1 MTETIL
7 RLLTRLS
14 EAGDDAILPGELAA
28 PFFGPVFDRLL
39 AKRVLVE
46 QAPLSDWDVCDACEC
61 GLPCRPIRKAGDAFR
76 AECPLDRRQDIDLN
90 EDDLRVFCIGA
101 AALASV
107 IGAAAGF
114 GTAPKLAAEKV
125 WRLGDTPSGRAV
137 FLALE
142 SAALTG
148 DGIIASLRQAAPGS
162 DITIL
167 VPELP
172 VETARRHQDA
182 GFHLIETRAV
192 LTPASDSLGV
202 SIDVAALAPIS
213 LFPVLR
219 VRRATA
225 EVQWDGR
232 SVILSR
238 QIFPVF
244 ERLLE
249 KAMSRDRVTSGP
261 QVEGTT
267 GREAKDLVRELRD
280 AFKAAGF
287 TDAESKVMIE
297 TVRSRGYRLG
307 VPATGIVVDR
317 LTGANQA
324 II

>member
-7 RLLTRLS
+7 QLLTRLS
-14 EAGDDAILPGELAA
+14 EAGDDAIFPGELAE

-46 QAPLSDWDVCDACEC
+46 QAPLTDWEVCDACEC
-61 GLPCRPIRKAGDAFR
+61 GLSFRPIRKEGDGFR
-76 AECPLDRRQDIDLN
+76 AECPLDRRQDIDLTK
-90 EDDLRVFCIGA
+90 DDMRVFRIGA
-101 AALASV
+101 DGLASL

-114 GTAPKLAAEKV
+114 GVAPKLAAEKI
-125 WRLGDTPSGRAV
+125 WRLGDTPSGRAM

-142 SAALTG
+142 PAALTVN
-148 DGIIASLRQAAPGS
+148 GIVASLRQAAQGS
-162 DITIL
+162 YITIL
-167 VPELP
+167 APNLP
-172 VETARRHQDA
+172 AEAARRHYDA
-182 GFHLIETRAV
+182 GVYLIKTLEV
-192 LTPASDSLGV
+192 MKPASNALGAA
-202 SIDVAALAPIS
+202 IDHAALVPVPLA
-213 LFPVLR
+213 PVLR

-249 KAMSRDRVTSGP
+249 KAMSRD
-261 QVEGTT
+261 QVASQFHIEGTT
-267 GREAKDLVRELRD
+267 AREAKDLIRELRD

-287 TDAESKVMIE
+287 TDAESKALIV

-307 VPATGIVVDR
+307 VAAANIVVE
-317 LTGANQA
+317 G
-324 II
+324 

>member
-14 EAGDDAILPGELAA
+14 EAGDDAIVPGGSAA

-46 QAPLSDWDVCDACEC
+46 QAPLTDWTVCDACEC
-61 GLPCRPIRKAGDAFR
+61 GLPCRSIRKAGDVFR
-76 AECPLDRRQDIDLN
+76 AECPLDRRQDIVFT
-90 EDDLRVFCIGA
+90 EEDLRVFRIGA
-101 AALASV
+101 AALAST
-107 IGAAAGF
+107 IGAAAGL
-114 GTAPKLAAEKV
+114 GAAPKKAAEKV

-142 SAALTG
+142 PAAFTG
-148 DGIIASLRQAAPGS
+148 DGIAATLRAAARGS
-162 DITIL
+162 DVTIL
-167 VPELP
+167 APALP
-172 VETARRHQDA
+172 ADAERRLHGA
-182 GFHLIETRAV
+182 GFHLIETLTV
-192 LTPASDSLGV
+192 LKPASNGLGV
-202 SIDVAALAPIS
+202 AIDVAALAPVP
-213 LFPVLR
+213 LAPALR

-249 KAMSRDRVTSGP
+249 KALSPDQVASRSH
-261 QVEGTT
+261 VEGTT
-267 GREAKDLVRELRD
+267 ARDAKDLIRELRD

-287 TDAESKVMIE
+287 TDAESKALIA
-297 TVRSRGYRLG
+297 TVLNRGYRLA
-307 VPATGIVVDR
+307 VPATGITVE
-317 LTGANQA
+317 G
-324 II
+324 

>member
-46 QAPLSDWDVCDACEC
+46 QAPLADWDVCDACEC

-76 AECPLDRRQDIDLN
+76 AECPLDRRHDIDLIK
-90 EDDLRVFCIGA
+90 EDVRVFRIGA
-101 AALASV
+101 EGLASA

-114 GTAPKLAAEKV
+114 GAAPKLAAEKV

-142 SAALTG
+142 PAALTG
-148 DGIIASLRQAAPGS
+148 DGIIASLRQAAQGS

-167 VPELP
+167 APALP
-172 VETARRHQDA
+172 AETARRHQDA
-182 GFHLIETRAV
+182 GFHLIETLEV
-192 LTPASDSLGV
+192 LTPAANGLGGT
-202 SIDVAALAPIS
+202 IDIAALAPVP
-213 LFPVLR
+213 LAPVLR
-219 VRRATA
+219 VRRAAA
-225 EVQWDGR
+225 EVQWSGR

-244 ERLLE
+244 ERVLE
-249 KAMSRDRVTSGP
+249 KALSRDQVASGSH
-261 QVEGTT
+261 VEGTT
-267 GREAKDLVRELRD
+267 AREAKDLIRELRD

-287 TDAESKVMIE
+287 TDVESKALIE
-297 TVRSRGYRLG
+297 TVRNRGYRLG
-307 VPATGIVVDR
+307 IQASDIVVD
-317 LTGANQA
+317 G
-324 II
+324 

>member
-7 RLLTRLS
+7 MLLTRLS
-14 EAGDDAILPGELAA
+14 EAGDDAILPGEIAA

-61 GLPCRPIRKAGDAFR
+61 GLPCRPIRKTDDAFR
-76 AECPLDRRQDIDLN
+76 AECPLDRRQDIDLT
-90 EDDLRVFCIGA
+90 EDDLRVFRIMA

-107 IGAAAGF
+107 IGAAADF
-114 GTAPKLAAEKV
+114 DAAPRDVADKV

-142 SAALTG
+142 PAALTG
-148 DGIIASLRQAAPGS
+148 DGVIALLRQAAQGS

-167 VPELP
+167 APELP
-172 VETARRHQDA
+172 PEAARRHHDA
-182 GFHLIETRAV
+182 GFHLVEILVV
-192 LTPASDSLGV
+192 LTPASNNLGV
-202 SIDVAALAPIS
+202 VMDADALNPIPMA
-213 LFPVLR
+213 PVLR

-225 EVQWDGR
+225 EVQWEGR

-249 KAMSRDRVTSGP
+249 KALSRDQVASGSH
-261 QVEGTT
+261 VEGTT
-267 GREAKDLVRELRD
+267 AREAKDLIRELRD

-287 TDAESKVMIE
+287 TDAESKTLIA
-297 TVRSRGYRLG
+297 TVRNRGYRIG
-307 VPATGIVVDR
+307 IAATDIVVDD
-317 LTGANQA
+317 
-324 II
+324 

>member
-46 QAPLSDWDVCDACEC
+46 QAPLSDWEVCDGCEC
-61 GLPCRPIRKAGDAFR
+61 GLPCRPIRKAGDGYR
-76 AECPLDRRQDIDLN
+76 AECPLDRRHDVDLT
-90 EDDLRVFCIGA
+90 EDDLREFRIGA

-114 GTAPKLAAEKV
+114 GAALKLAAEKV
-125 WRLGDTPSGRAV
+125 WRLGDTSSGRAV

-142 SAALTG
+142 PAALTC
-148 DGIIASLRQAAPGS
+148 DGIIATLRQAAQGS

-167 VPELP
+167 APQLP
-172 VETARRHQDA
+172 AEAERRHHDA
-182 GFHLIETRAV
+182 GFHLVETLAM
-192 LTPASDSLGV
+192 LIPASDGLGV
-202 SIDVAALAPIS
+202 SIDVAALAPVP
-213 LFPVLR
+213 LAPVLR

-244 ERLLE
+244 ERLVE
-249 KAMSRDRVTSGP
+249 KALSRDQVASGSH
-261 QVEGTT
+261 VEGTT
-267 GREAKDLVRELRD
+267 AREAKDLIRELRD
-280 AFKAAGF
+280 ALKAAGF
-287 TDAESKVMIE
+287 TDAESTALIM
-297 TVRSRGYRLG
+297 TVRGRGYRLG
-307 VPATGIVVDR
+307 VVAADIVVE
-317 LTGANQA
+317 G
-324 II
+324 

>member
-46 QAPLSDWDVCDACEC
+46 QAPLADWDVCDACEC
-61 GLPCRPIRKAGDAFR
+61 GLPCRSIRKAGDGYR
-76 AECPLDRRQDIDLN
+76 AECPLDRRQDIDLT
-90 EDDLRVFCIGA
+90 EDDVRVFRIGGD
-101 AALASV
+101 ALASV

-114 GTAPKLAAEKV
+114 RAAPKRAAANF
-125 WRLGDTPSGRAV
+125 WRLGDTPTGRPV
-137 FLALE
+137 FLSLE
-142 SAALTG
+142 PAAMTG
-148 DGIIASLRQAAPGS
+148 DGIIVSLRQAAQGS
-162 DITIL
+162 DVTIL
-167 VPELP
+167 APQLPEEI
-172 VETARRHQDA
+172 VRRHQDA
-182 GFHLIETRAV
+182 GFHLVETLAV
-192 LTPASDSLGV
+192 LIPASDGLGV
-202 SIDVAALAPIS
+202 AIDVAALAPVP
-213 LFPVLR
+213 LAPVLR

-249 KAMSRDRVTSGP
+249 KAMSRDQVASGAH
-261 QVEGTT
+261 VEGTT
-267 GREAKDLVRELRD
+267 AREAKDLIRELRD

-287 TDAESKVMIE
+287 TDAESKALIA
-297 TVRSRGYRLG
+297 TVRNRGYRLG
-307 VPATGIVVDR
+307 VQAAEIVAD
-317 LTGANQA
+317 G
-324 II
+324 

>member
-46 QAPLSDWDVCDACEC
+46 QAPLADWEVCDACEC
-61 GLPCRPIRKAGDAFR
+61 GLPCRPIRKAGDGYR
-76 AECPLDRRQDIDLN
+76 AECPLDRRHDVDLT
-90 EDDLRVFCIGA
+90 EDDLREFRMGA

-114 GTAPKLAAEKV
+114 SAAPKLAAEKV

-142 SAALTG
+142 PAALSG
-148 DGIIASLRQAAPGS
+148 GGIIASLRQAAQGS

-167 VPELP
+167 APALP
-172 VETARRHQDA
+172 AETARRHHDA
-182 GFHLIETRAV
+182 GFHLVETLAV
-192 LTPASDSLGV
+192 LMPASDGLGAA
-202 SIDVAALAPIS
+202 IDVAALAPIP
-213 LFPVLR
+213 LAEVLR
-219 VRRATA
+219 VRRTTA
-225 EVQWDGR
+225 EVQWGGR

-249 KAMSRDRVTSGP
+249 KALSRDQVASGSH
-261 QVEGTT
+261 VEGTT
-267 GREAKDLVRELRD
+267 AREAKDLIRELRD

-287 TDAESKVMIE
+287 TDAESKTLIV
-297 TVRSRGYRLG
+297 TVRNRGYRLG
-307 VPATGIVVDR
+307 VPATEIVIE
-317 LTGANQA
+317 G
-324 II
+324 

>member
-14 EAGDDAILPGELAA
+14 EAGEDAMLPGELAA
-28 PFFGPVFDRLL
+28 PFFGQVFDRLL

-46 QAPLSDWDVCDACEC
+46 QAPLADWEVCDACEC
-61 GLPCRPIRKAGDAFR
+61 GLPCRPIRKAGDGYR
-76 AECPLDRRQDIDLN
+76 AECPLDRRHDVDLT
-90 EDDLRVFCIGA
+90 EDDLREFRMGA

-114 GTAPKLAAEKV
+114 SAAPKLAAEKV

-142 SAALTG
+142 PAALTS
-148 DGIIASLRQAAPGS
+148 DGIVASLRQAARGS

-167 VPELP
+167 APALP
-172 VETARRHQDA
+172 AETARRHQDA
-182 GFHLIETRAV
+182 GFHLIETLEV
-192 LTPASDSLGV
+192 LTPATNGLGGT
-202 SIDVAALAPIS
+202 IDIAALTPVPQS
-213 LFPVLR
+213 PVLR
-219 VRRATA
+219 VRKATA
-225 EVQWDGR
+225 EVQWEGR

-249 KAMSRDRVTSGP
+249 KALSRDQVASGSH
-261 QVEGTT
+261 VEGTT
-267 GREAKDLVRELRD
+267 AREAKDLIRELRD

-287 TDAESKVMIE
+287 TDAESKALIV
-297 TVRSRGYRLG
+297 TVRNRGYRLSL
-307 VPATGIVVDR
+307 AASDIVFD
-317 LTGANQA
+317 G
-324 II
+324 

>member
-46 QAPLSDWDVCDACEC
+46 QAPLSDWEVCDACEC
-61 GLPCRPIRKAGDAFR
+61 GLPCRPIRKAGDGYR
-76 AECPLDRRQDIDLN
+76 AECPLDRRHDVDLT
-90 EDDLRVFCIGA
+90 EDDLREFRMGA

-114 GTAPKLAAEKV
+114 SAAPKLAADKV

-142 SAALTG
+142 PAALTG
-148 DGIIASLRQAAPGS
+148 DGIIASLRQAAQGS

-167 VPELP
+167 AQALP
-172 VETARRHQDA
+172 AETARRHQDA
-182 GFHLIETRAV
+182 GFHLIEILEV
-192 LTPASDSLGV
+192 LKPASNFLGAA
-202 SIDVAALAPIS
+202 IDDAALVPVPLAPA
-213 LFPVLR
+213 LR

-249 KAMSRDRVTSGP
+249 KALSRDQVASGSH
-261 QVEGTT
+261 VEGTT
-267 GREAKDLVRELRD
+267 AREAKDLIRELRD

-287 TDAESKVMIE
+287 TDAESKALIA
-297 TVRSRGYRLG
+297 TVRNRGYRLG
-307 VPATGIVVDR
+307 VSAT
-317 LTGANQA
+317 A
-324 II
+324 IMVEE

>member
-14 EAGDDAILPGELAA
+14 EAGDDAILPGALAA

-39 AKRVLVE
+39 AKRIVVE
-46 QAPLSDWDVCDACEC
+46 QAPLVAWEVCDACEC

-76 AECPLDRRQDIDLN
+76 AECLLDRRQDVVLT
-90 EDDLRVFCIGA
+90 EDDLRVFRIGA
-101 AALASV
+101 SALASV

-114 GTAPKLAAEKV
+114 DTAPKLAVEKV

-142 SAALTG
+142 PAALTG
-148 DGIIASLRQAAPGS
+148 DAITATLRQAAQGS

-167 VPELP
+167 APELP
-172 VETARRHQDA
+172 PEAARRHHDA
-182 GFHLIETRAV
+182 GFHLIETLTV
-192 LTPASDSLGV
+192 LKPASTGLDV
-202 SIDVAALAPIS
+202 AIEVAALV
-213 LFPVLR
+213 PVPLVPALR
-219 VRRATA
+219 VRRAMA

-249 KAMSRDRVTSGP
+249 KALSRDQVAAGFH
-261 QVEGTT
+261 VEGTT
-267 GREAKDLVRELRD
+267 AREAKDLIRELRD

-287 TDAESKVMIE
+287 TDAETKALIV
-297 TVRSRGYRLG
+297 TVRGRGYQLG
-307 VPATGIVVDR
+307 VPASGILVD
-317 LTGANQA
+317 G
-324 II
+324 

>member
-14 EAGDDAILPGELAA
+14 EAGDGAILSGELAVS
-28 PFFGPVFDRLL
+28 FFGPVFDRLL

-46 QAPLSDWDVCDACEC
+46 QAPLADWEVCDACEC
-61 GLPCRPIRKAGDAFR
+61 GLPCRPIRKAGDGYR
-76 AECPLDRRQDIDLN
+76 AECPLDRRHDVDLT
-90 EDDLRVFCIGA
+90 EDDLREFRMGT

-114 GTAPKLAAEKV
+114 SAAPKLAAEKV

-142 SAALTG
+142 PAALTG
-148 DGIIASLRQAAPGS
+148 DGIIASMRQAAQGS

-167 VPELP
+167 APQLP
-172 VETARRHQDA
+172 AEAARRHQDA
-182 GFHLIETRAV
+182 GFHLVETLAV
-192 LTPASDSLGV
+192 LMPALDGLGAA
-202 SIDVAALAPIS
+202 IEVAALAPIP
-213 LFPVLR
+213 LAEVLR
-219 VRRATA
+219 VRRTTA
-225 EVQWDGR
+225 EVQWGGR

-249 KAMSRDRVTSGP
+249 KALSRD
-261 QVEGTT
+261 QVASRSHIEGTT
-267 GREAKDLVRELRD
+267 AREAKDLIRELRD

-287 TDAESKVMIE
+287 TDAESKTLIV
-297 TVRSRGYRLG
+297 TVRNRGYRLG
-307 VPATGIVVDR
+307 IPATEIVVE
-317 LTGANQA
+317 G
-324 II
+324 